1 MAVEYETK
9 MASASSTVERVSPVP
24 GLRQSATAW
33 KFTFEGRNYKRATQE
48 EAEALYKE
56 LTEEPEV

>member
-1 MAVEYETK
+1 MAIEYETK

-24 GLRQSATAW
+24 GLRQSATQW
-33 KFTFEGRNYKRATQE
+33 KFAFEGRPYKAATQE

-56 LTEEPEV
+56 LTEEPDV